1 MKKVIAI
8 MCLITLVFCACKKDR
23 VCSCTVIKTGTST
36 TKAKGSLVLF
46 AGFSTNI
53 ADTTITTNVTEVQVI
68 EKEMKE
74 VSKKTAKNNC
84 ISYTEPYSET
94 IPTSVPSTSF
104 NLSIVVENKG
114 EKKYDCELK

>member
-1 MKKVIAI
+1 